1 LFNGTR
7 LAHLGV
13 QHEKNFEGA
22 CFMRQAQKKSI
33 ITAALL
39 AMLTMS
45 VGCAVYDDHD
55 RYRSRRYD
63 GSDRYSRLDL
73 DRDGRVEQWER
84 NRWDRDRDGRVERWE
99 RERRP
104 SPYAYYGQENRRYD
118 RRYSD
123 RFDR

>member
-1 LFNGTR
+1 
-7 LAHLGV
+7 
-13 QHEKNFEGA
+13 
-22 CFMRQAQKKSI
+22 MRQAQKKSI

-39 AMLTMS
+39 ALLTTS

-55 RYRSRRYD
+55 RYGSRRYD
-63 GSDRYSRLDL
+63 RSDRYSRLDL

-84 NRWDRDRDGRVERWE
+84 NRLDRDRDGRVERWE
-99 RERRP
+99 RDRGP
-104 SPYAYYGQENRRYD
+104 SGYSYYGRENWSYD